1 MMGFSNGKGG
11 NGKGSPLR
19 VQDPEKTVWIGGL
32 PPNTHFKEL
41 LTFAQQV
48 GPAKWAE
55 CRGSTAAIGY
65 PSAQDAQ
72 TAMATLNGAPFK
84 GASLQADKWTGKA
97 APKGGKGAVAK
108 GGYGGFQVWKPQFQ
122 KSTWSKGFG
131 KGKGKKKIVNTAR
144 TVWIGGIAEGTPY
157 KELLELGQTVGTAK
171 WAEVWKGTGAI
182 GFANEEETVAAI
194 PLLNGQVLGTSTI
207 QADKWGTKTA

>member
-55 CRGSTAAIGY
+55 CRGVTGAIGY
-65 PSAQDAQ
+65 PTPQDAQ

-97 APKGGKGAVAK
+97 STGKGGF
-108 GGYGGFQVWKPQFQ
+108 GGFPVWKPQFQ
-122 KSTWSKGFG
+122 KSGWGKGFG
-131 KGKGKKKIVNTAR
+131 KGGKGKRNNIHGAK
-144 TVWIGGIAEGTPY
+144 TVWIGGIAEGTQY
-157 KELLELGQTVGTAK
+157 KELLELGQTVGGAK

-182 GFANEEETVAAI
+182 GFGTEEEAAAAI